1 MDIDKRN
8 GNGLTYI
15 EVSAAVRMTVYPYDR
30 EPLTAREINR
40 IPQDVTPGKRTT
52 DNGQNRFPQQK
63 TRAEARDFSRWQG

>member
-15 EVSAAVRMTVYPYDR
+15 EVSAADRMTVYPYDH

-40 IPQDVTPGKRTT
+40 IPQDVTPGKR
-52 DNGQNRFPQQK
+52 
-63 TRAEARDFSRWQG
+63 